1 MSSRFCRL
9 VEMHVLSL
17 RQRRKCLIK
26 NSHVSGSSQTGAKV
40 LAYVVIFDLVLTTV
54 IVQCLFY
61 FIYLDKKM
69 KLLYYSFSV
78 TTPLLGSE
86 DTFNGLLFSFSFS
99 FYISP
104 ALSLLTSSFL
114 SLFVTPYSAYITS
127 SLFTFKRRSM
137 KKSNIAKTWG

>member
-1 MSSRFCRL
+1 
-9 VEMHVLSL
+9 
-17 RQRRKCLIK
+17 
-26 NSHVSGSSQTGAKV
+26 
-40 LAYVVIFDLVLTTV
+40 
-54 IVQCLFY
+54 
-61 FIYLDKKM
+61 M
-69 KLLYYSFSV
+69 KLIYYSFSV

-86 DTFNGLLFSFSFS
+86 DTFNGLLFSFS

-137 KKSNIAKTWG
+137 KKSNIAKTWGLKDFEFDPIGS